1 MLLIQRLD
9 FLRSL
14 SFHSACG
21 LGTNSVSLSASTK
34 VDLPIAKCSHKK
46 AAFLIPMVRNAALIV
61 DIVSL
66 EVFRFN
72 FKVSLGMAANGAK
85 GRSLRANVDV
95 AAV

>member
-1 MLLIQRLD
+1 M
-9 FLRSL
+9 
-14 SFHSACG
+14 SAG
-21 LGTNSVSLSASTK
+21 GAGYSVYEPGKIHLNN
-34 VDLPIAKCSHKK
+34 K
-46 AAFLIPMVRNAALIV
+46 AAFLIPMVRNVALIV

-85 GRSLRANVDV
+85 CRSLRANVDV

>member
-1 MLLIQRLD
+1 
-9 FLRSL
+9 
-14 SFHSACG
+14 
-21 LGTNSVSLSASTK
+21 
-34 VDLPIAKCSHKK
+34 
-46 AAFLIPMVRNAALIV
+46 MVRNVALIV

-85 GRSLRANVDV
+85 CRSLRANVDV